1 MSHNWSHFHLSL
13 STTMIISI
21 RAICVILHKHMVKL
35 GCMHKAF
42 LHLLDHKIRRLGILE
57 NNKLRRSN

>member
-21 RAICVILHKHMVKL
+21 RAICVILHKHVVKL

-42 LHLLDHKIRRLGILE
+42 LYLLDHKIRRLGIL
-57 NNKLRRSN
+57 